1 MNRLSSIGVAFAVGG
16 GERDE
21 EWSFIE
27 ITDAH
32 GETVTVECQGLRTV
46 DGRDRVLSEFVEGLR
61 GVRIPGD
68 GDIER
73 LLGLTREE
81 GKANSRVVSAL
92 ATAVVELQC
101 RYSGLSMTRRS
112 VGNRRGVNCCTR
124 TSIDTCET

>member
-1 MNRLSSIGVAFAVGG
+1 M
-16 GERDE
+16 
-21 EWSFIE
+21 
-27 ITDAH
+27 
-32 GETVTVECQGLRTV
+32 
-46 DGRDRVLSEFVEGLR
+46 DGRDRALSEFVEGLR

-101 RYSGLSMTRRS
+101 RYSGLSMTEALGGEPQERQLLYANL
-112 VGNRRGVNCCTR
+112 NRYLRDVMKSNAGGLR
-124 TSIDTCET
+124 